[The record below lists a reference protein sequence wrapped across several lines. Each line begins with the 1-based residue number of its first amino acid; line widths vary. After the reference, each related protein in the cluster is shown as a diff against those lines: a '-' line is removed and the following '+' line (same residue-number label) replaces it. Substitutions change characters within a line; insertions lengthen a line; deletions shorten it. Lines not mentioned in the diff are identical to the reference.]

1 MIKGLSDMSKI
12 SNATTNLTLALLFA
26 SILLVGYILVYMDSP
41 TAQTT
46 LSSDDV
52 IVIEQYVRDLERLNE
67 INQEL
72 IQIYELRL
80 LECSGD
86 LHTS

>member
-1 MIKGLSDMSKI
+1 MSKI